1 MAGGLWQ
8 RLENRYALW
17 QARRVR
23 VATGFASQPEPRS
36 IGHFA
41 RGRQLI
47 AGNFQFSGQLV
58 EAKGKSI
65 WDVAA
70 GSGTAFQAEVQG
82 FGWLDDLA
90 AVGDTA
96 ARKRA
101 QDWTFQWIAA
111 HGRSHA
117 FGWTP
122 DLTGRRLIRW
132 VNHAFLLLQGQDRAG
147 SQAYFRALTV
157 QVAYLARQWKRA
169 APGLARFEALT
180 GLIVAG
186 LALQGV
192 QGHASV
198 AVTELAR
205 DCLRE
210 VDAEGG
216 IATRNPEELLEV
228 FTLLNWAEM
237 ALSEAG
243 RGVPA
248 ELTAAIARIAPTLRA
263 LRHADGGLA
272 RFHGG
277 GRGLEG
283 RLDTALANAGVKAVP
298 GPGLAMGF
306 ARLSAGRTTVITDA
320 APPAGG
326 RAGLSAHASTLAFEM
341 TSGRRPVVVNCGS
354 GRPFGAEWEL
364 AGRATASHSTL
375 ALDGVS
381 SSRIGRDG
389 RDLVER
395 AGVTQAQMAH
405 DGAGHH
411 LSVAHT
417 GWSVTHGLMHGRV
430 LTLDALGR
438 RLTGTDTLESV
449 TPGERKRLSQV
460 LGSNPDGVGFA
471 LRFHLHPD
479 VDASIDLGGTAVSL
493 ALKSGEIWVFRHDG
507 RTKLSLEP
515 SVHLEKG
522 RLQPR
527 PARQIVLSGH
537 AGGFETRIGWTLAKA
552 QDTPL
557 AIRDLDRDDM
567 PVPV

>member
-1 MAGGLWQ
+1 MAGALWQ
-8 RLENRYALW
+8 GLENRYALW

-23 VATGFASQPEPRS
+23 VATGFASQPEPHS

-47 AGNFQFSGQLV
+47 AGNFQFAGQLV

-70 GSGTAFQAEVQG
+70 ASGTAFQAEVQG

-111 HGRSHA
+111 HRRSQA
-117 FGWTP
+117 AGWTP
-122 DLTGRRLIRW
+122 DLTGRRVIRW

-147 SQAYFRALTV
+147 SEAYFRALTV

-186 LALQGV
+186 LALEGMQGQV
-192 QGHASV
+192 AS

-205 DCLRE
+205 DCQRE

-228 FTLLNWAEM
+228 FTLLNWAEI

-248 ELTAAIARIAPTLRA
+248 QLTAAIARIAPTLRA

-283 RLDTALANAGVKAVP
+283 RLDTALANAGVKAAP

-306 ARLSAGRTTVITDA
+306 ARLSAGRTSVVVDS
-320 APPAGG
+320 APRRAGG
-326 RAGLSAHASTLAFEM
+326 RGF
-341 TSGRRPVVVNCGS
+341 RR
-354 GRPFGAEWEL
+354 
-364 AGRATASHSTL
+364 
-375 ALDGVS
+375 
-381 SSRIGRDG
+381 
-389 RDLVER
+389 
-395 AGVTQAQMAH
+395 M
-405 DGAGHH
+405 
-411 LSVAHT
+411 
-417 GWSVTHGLMHGRV
+417 
-430 LTLDALGR
+430 
-438 RLTGTDTLESV
+438 
-449 TPGERKRLSQV
+449 
-460 LGSNPDGVGFA
+460 
-471 LRFHLHPD
+471 
-479 VDASIDLGGTAVSL
+479 
-493 ALKSGEIWVFRHDG
+493 
-507 RTKLSLEP
+507 
-515 SVHLEKG
+515 
-522 RLQPR
+522 PR
-527 PARQIVLSGH
+527 PSRS
-537 AGGFETRIGWTLAKA
+537 R
-552 QDTPL
+552 
-557 AIRDLDRDDM
+557 
-567 PVPV
+567 

>member
-8 RLENRYALW
+8 GLENRLALW
-17 QARRVR
+17 RARRVR
-23 VATGFASQPEPRS
+23 AATGFASQPEPRS
-36 IGHFA
+36 IGLYA
-41 RGRQLI
+41 RGRQLV
-47 AGNFQFSGQLV
+47 AGNFQFAGQLV
-58 EAKGKSI
+58 EAKGRSI
-65 WDVAA
+65 WEVAA
-70 GSGTAFQAEVQG
+70 KAGFDAEVQG

-90 AVGDTA
+90 AVGDAA

-101 QDWTFQWIAA
+101 QDWTFEWIAA
-111 HGRSHA
+111 QGKGRGA
-117 FGWTP
+117 GWTP
-122 DLTGRRLIRW
+122 DLTGRRVIRW
-132 VNHAFLLLQGQDRAG
+132 VNHAFMLLQGQDRAG
-147 SQAYFRALTV
+147 SAAYFGSLSV

-186 LALQGV
+186 LALDGMQG
-192 QGHASV
+192 QIAGAV
-198 AVTELAR
+198 AALAR
-205 DCLRE
+205 DCQRE
-210 VDAEGG
+210 VDDEGG
-216 IATRNPEELLEV
+216 IATRNPEDLLEV

-237 ALSEAG
+237 ALSESG
-243 RGVPA
+243 RAVPV
-248 ELTAAIARIAPTLRA
+248 ELTGAIGRIAPTLRA

-298 GPGLAMGF
+298 GAGPAMGF
-306 ARLSAGRTTVITDA
+306 ARLAAGRTTVIADV
-320 APPAGG
+320 APPPGG
-326 RAGLSAHASTLAFEM
+326 RAGVLAHASTLAFEM

-389 RDLVER
+389 RDMVER
-395 AGVTQAQMAH
+395 AGVAEAQMAH
-405 DGAGHH
+405 DGSGHH
-411 LSVAHT
+411 LSAAQT
-417 GWSVTHGLMHGRV
+417 GWSATHGLMHARV
-430 LTLDALGR
+430 LTLDTQGR
-438 RLTGTDTLESV
+438 RLTGTDTLEAV
-449 TPGERKRLSQV
+449 TPGERKRLRHV
-460 LGSNPDGVGFA
+460 LAAQPEGVAFA
-471 LRFHLHPD
+471 VRFHLHPD
-479 VDASIDLGGTAVSL
+479 VDAALDMGGAAVSL

-527 PARQIVLSGH
+527 PARQIVLSGV
-537 AGGFETRIGWTLAKA
+537 ASGLETRIGWTLAKA

-557 AIRDLDRDDM
+557 AIRDLDREEM